1 MDFLDALI
9 TSFPVFV
16 QGLRITLA
24 LTALTIV
31 FSVILG
37 LIILGLKVSRFRV
50 LNWVANFYLAVVRGM
65 PLIALLFVIYF
76 GIVSIVKVNAFTA
89 ATIGLTIH
97 TSAYMAEIFR
107 SGLSSV
113 PPGQKEAARSLG
125 MSRVQT
131 LRKVISP
138 QALRVIV
145 PALANQAILSLKD
158 SSVAAFITV
167 DELFLTAQ
175 RLSAATFQPLTYYT
189 IVSIYYLVIV
199 GIMTLIAQ
207 RVERYYGKR
216 G

>member
-1 MDFLDALI
+1 MAFLDALMS
-9 TSFPVFV
+9 SFPVFV
-16 QGLRITLA
+16 HGLRITLG
-24 LTALTIV
+24 LTAFTIV

-37 LIILGLKVSRFRV
+37 LIVLGLKVSRFRV
-50 LNWVANFYLAVVRGM
+50 LNWIANLYLAVVRGM

-89 ATIGLTIH
+89 AVIGLTIH

-113 PPGQKEAARSLG
+113 PRGQNEAARSLG

-131 LRKVISP
+131 LRKVVSP
-138 QALRVIV
+138 QALRVVV